1 MKIWNVE
8 YTMGEDEGIWQRQ
21 RVIAKDY
28 KEAVEKADKA
38 YIAENQS
45 IPKGLHITK
54 IDFLT
59 PNNLFSSKCRSI
71 RVRWRQR

>member
-54 IDFLT
+54 IEQEEGDLDA
-59 PNNLFSSKCRSI
+59 I
-71 RVRWRQR
+71 

>member
-8 YTMGEDEGIWQRQ
+8 YTMEEDNGIWTRQ

-38 YIAENQS
+38 YKTENGP
-45 IPKGLHITK
+45 ILKGLQITK
-54 IDFLT
+54 IEREEGDLDA
-59 PNNLFSSKCRSI
+59 I
-71 RVRWRQR
+71 